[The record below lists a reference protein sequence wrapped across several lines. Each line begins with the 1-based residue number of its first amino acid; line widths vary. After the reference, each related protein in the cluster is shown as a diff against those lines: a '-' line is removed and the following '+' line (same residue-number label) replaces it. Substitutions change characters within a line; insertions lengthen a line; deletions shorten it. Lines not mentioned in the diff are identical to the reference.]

1 MGDENVRN
9 HGFTKE
15 GKMINT
21 KRMKMLETSGL
32 PRRVKD
38 DQCVDDQHVECENV
52 RNLRFAKEEGW

>member
-1 MGDENVRN
+1 
-9 HGFTKE
+9 
-15 GKMINT
+15 MINT